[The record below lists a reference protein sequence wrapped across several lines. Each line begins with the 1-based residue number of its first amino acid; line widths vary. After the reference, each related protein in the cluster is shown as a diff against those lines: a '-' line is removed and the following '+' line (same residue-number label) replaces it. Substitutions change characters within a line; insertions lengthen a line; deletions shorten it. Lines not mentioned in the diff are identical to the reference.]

1 MFGLLTRSL
10 TCGLTV
16 PYDAIMRPLPVIAYL
31 VAAALL
37 AGCGSGASAP
47 ETSSP
52 APIESA
58 SDSGDPAFF
67 GTKGVEVKFVNTVP
81 AGGEKSN
88 FSVTIKDRNSSAT
101 WTLTPGQEV
110 MLRGERNV
118 SDDLEVTVQAKWA
131 YTNHPNVYTD
141 SFDMD
146 FSNPTA
152 YCPNVTVGDD
162 NDDFCSEGANGAWS
176 LPKAAVYSLPVSLGI
191 RVKRESD
198 SSDFKRFTVNLVG

>member
-1 MFGLLTRSL
+1 M
-10 TCGLTV
+10 
-16 PYDAIMRPLPVIAYL
+16 IPLRWRTPVA
-31 VAAALL
+31 L
-37 AGCGSGASAP
+37 AGVALALAACGSATTGPASSAP
-47 ETSSP
+47 VEV
-52 APIESA
+52 A

-67 GTKGVEVKFVNTVP
+67 GTKGVEVKFVNTAV

-110 MLRGERNV
+110 TLRGEHNV

-131 YTNHPNVYTD
+131 YTRHPNVYTD
-141 SFDMD
+141 AFDMD

-162 NDDFCSEGANGAWS
+162 NDDFCSVGANGSWS
-176 LPKAAVYSLPVSLGI
+176 LPKAAVYSMPVSLGI
-191 RVKRESD
+191 GVKRESD
-198 SSDFKRFTVNLVG
+198 SSDFKRFTVSFVG

>member
-1 MFGLLTRSL
+1 MFGLLTRTL
-10 TCGLTV
+10 TWKREAT
-16 PYDAIMRPLPVIAYL
+16 YDASMRPLPVIACL
-31 VAAALL
+31 ASAALL

-58 SDSGDPAFF
+58 SDPGDPAFF
-67 GTKGVEVKFVNTVP
+67 GTKGVEVKFVNTTGV
-81 AGGEKSN
+81 EKSN

-118 SDDLEVTVQAKWA
+118 SDDLEVKVQAKWA
-131 YTNHPNVYTD
+131 FTHHPNVYTD

-162 NDDFCSEGANGAWS
+162 NDDFCSVGAKESWS

-191 RVKRESD
+191 SVKRESD